1 MPIGKYQRWIA
12 IQIFNKAPYLVSR
25 IELVHPDRFSERE
38 LMEARAEHGRKIQS
52 YVRENRPGRNDQ
64 CPCGAGLGFKRCHGR

>member
-1 MPIGKYQRWIA
+1 
-12 IQIFNKAPYLVSR
+12 
-25 IELVHPDRFSERE
+25 
-38 LMEARAEHGRKIQS
+38 MEARAEHGRKIQS